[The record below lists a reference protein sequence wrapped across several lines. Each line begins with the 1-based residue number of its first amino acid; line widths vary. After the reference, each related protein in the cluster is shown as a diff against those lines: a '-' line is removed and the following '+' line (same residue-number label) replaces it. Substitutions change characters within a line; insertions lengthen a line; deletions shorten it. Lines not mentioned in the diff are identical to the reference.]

1 MNFRHG
7 VQNVARAFPSLLTDA
22 HIHGWQSD
30 GGSLHD
36 AAAGIS
42 QENVHLTEETPI
54 GESVEIY
61 EDMRIHAGGGKGAS
75 AGDKLTAAGV
85 GVGIEKENL
94 IGKSS
99 ERLKE
104 WRGLLDRVPR
114 DGHGMIS
121 DKDRW
126 LFDADLQDGFESFT
140 RAQSAAPQVVQ
151 RRCAGPVHAPL
162 FFVHGNDAAP
172 GFLGGSKVNM
182 AHLGEGIAYGVVNRA
197 LADFAALDMRDGD
210 PQGQRY
216 GSRREHFVAVGD
228 QEKNVRAH
236 LPKTVREAHR
246 SDADGLG
253 HADVGVG
260 TQQTLKLG
268 RNREA
273 IHLYFT
279 DGVAKFGREMRT
291 QHDEP

>member
-85 GVGIEKENL
+85 GVGIAKENL

-104 WRGLLDRVPR
+104 WRGLLDRVPH
-114 DGHGMIS
+114 DGHGLMS
-121 DKDRW
+121 EKDRW
-126 LFDADLQDGFESFT
+126 DS
-140 RAQSAAPQVVQ
+140 
-151 RRCAGPVHAPL
+151 
-162 FFVHGNDAAP
+162 
-172 GFLGGSKVNM
+172 
-182 AHLGEGIAYGVVNRA
+182 
-197 LADFAALDMRDGD
+197 
-210 PQGQRY
+210 
-216 GSRREHFVAVGD
+216 
-228 QEKNVRAH
+228 
-236 LPKTVREAHR
+236 EAHMHT
-246 SDADGLG
+246 GLERFRG
-253 HADVGVG
+253 A
-260 TQQTLKLG
+260 
-268 RNREA
+268 
-273 IHLYFT
+273 
-279 DGVAKFGREMRT
+279 
-291 QHDEP
+291 P